1 MLQPIAHLLS
11 KQRNILGSTSPR
23 RRALLES
30 IGLNFEIIDSG
41 FNEQLLRDKFSH
53 PCEYVKENAKQK
65 AIHVYKKLADAGETA
80 DLIIGADTVV
90 TFQES
95 IYEKPKDKEDAF
107 QMLTKLSGNW
117 HTVFTGVAL
126 VTNSTSPHSSA
137 ALTTINNPSSTTTTT
152 TITTTTSSTTTT
164 SNACSNKD
172 DNGNGDD
179 YVVTT
184 FHEATDVYIC
194 QLTPN
199 IINSYIETGEPMD
212 KAGGYAIQGIGA
224 TLIESIKGDY
234 FNVVGLP
241 LHRLTKELYHM
252 YSE

>member
-1 MLQPIAHLLS
+1 MLQPIAHILS
-11 KQRNILGSTSPR
+11 KQRNILGSTSVR

-30 IGLNFEIIDSG
+30 IGFNFEIIDSG

-107 QMLTKLSGNW
+107 QTLTKLSGNW

-126 VTNSTSPHSSA
+126 VTNSTSP
-137 ALTTINNPSSTTTTT
+137 PTTTLG
-152 TITTTTSSTTTT
+152 SS
-164 SNACSNKD
+164 SNASSNKD
-172 DNGNGDD
+172 DNGGNGDD
-179 YVVTT
+179 FVVTT

-212 KAGGYAIQGIGA
+212 KAGSYAIQGIGA

-234 FNVVGLP
+234 SNVVGLP